1 MIQQDER
8 FLSLFSEIS
17 EEGETPEQDA
27 FISLLEYIAD
37 RLDQIELNT
46 RGGWEEASHPRG
58 VQQGAQK
65 PSPEKAPQRLV
76 GDSIGARKTENPRK
90 GGGNTPLP

>member
-65 PSPEKAPQRLV
+65 AIS
-76 GDSIGARKTENPRK
+76 ARV
-90 GGGNTPLP
+90 